1 MKAALF
7 PGQGSQSVGMAAD
20 LYAAH
25 PLARERFAQASEI
38 LGFSLSDVCFNGPET
53 ALVQTSRAQPALFVH
68 SLILW
73 EIWGQARPQFD
84 FVAGHS
90 LGEFSAVTASG
101 ALDFEAGLRLVQA
114 RAAAM
119 QIACDRNPG
128 AMAALTQLPPEKLDL
143 LLAEGKKAGVVVAAN
158 YNSEAQVVVSGDPAA
173 VDQVVKCAAD
183 FGARRAVA
191 LKVGGAF
198 HSPLMEPARE
208 ALKRALESATFR
220 RPACP
225 VVMNVTGQP
234 ESDPETIRNLLAL
247 QMVSPVKWWQ
257 SMQYLGSRSVVWA
270 VEVGAGQVLRGLA
283 KRILPEVEL
292 VGLTTQTDLERLLA
306 QVLAA
311 K

>member
-20 LYAAH
+20 LYEAH
-25 PLARERFAQASEI
+25 ALARERFAQASEI

-73 EIWGQARPQFD
+73 ELWGTSRPRFD

-101 ALDFEAGLRLVQA
+101 AIDFVAGLRLVQA
-114 RAAAM
+114 RAQAM

-128 AMAALTQLPPEKLDL
+128 TMAALTQLPPEQLDPL
-143 LLAEGKKAGVVVAAN
+143 LEAGRTAGVVVAAN
-158 YNSEAQVVVSGDPAA
+158 YNSEAQVVVSGTPSAIEHL
-173 VDQVVKCAAD
+173 VKIAGD

-208 ALKRALESATFR
+208 ELKKALDRTPFG
-220 RPACP
+220 RPSYP
-225 VVMNVTGQP
+225 VVMNVTGLP
-234 ESDPETIRNLLAL
+234 ESDPDSIRTLLGA

-257 SMQYLGSRSVVWA
+257 SMQYLGAHQVDWA
-270 VEVGAGQVLRGLA
+270 VEVGSGQVLKGLA

-292 VGLTTQTDLERLLA
+292 TSLTTQADYERLMA
-306 QVLAA
+306 PIQAA
-311 K
+311 S